1 MVMEGLQGSDNRVRY
16 DIIGHSGEDPHIPFV
31 NRDIPPDNEKKRL
44 DVLEVRAT
52 VGREKFRGN
61 SEFIV
66 INLSI

>member
-52 VGREKFRGN
+52 VGGE
-61 SEFIV
+61 
-66 INLSI
+66 